1 MDSEIR
7 AGVVECSVTL
17 LAQLLKLPKDHK
29 ITRIEQSAED
39 YYQQKYKIV
48 LEGPSL
54 PLVRE
59 LEYLPRVNLEI
70 SMNKPEAKILV

>member
-59 LEYLPRVNLEI
+59 LEYLPRVRLEFHTDG
-70 SMNKPEAKILV
+70 SETEVKF